1 MIPYHKPP
9 SLDDSTLH
17 AFLSMVEDAVDSG
30 RYTKGN
36 LSTTLAER
44 IAQYHGYEHAIPF
57 GQATHAIAVLVRWYR
72 KQRFRK
78 MIVPAFTWPSTYVP
92 FLWSGFE
99 VRFCDIN
106 RQTWLAEYPGGSRAL
121 DIDEMFCPVDTF
133 GSIYDEMPTRG
144 WRDTWI
150 DSAQSFGSPWKNV
163 DMNRVVSLSSTKVL
177 TSAEGGVLLTQDREL
192 AEFAKGI
199 GRWYSR
205 MSEFHAALGLAHWEG
220 FKDNLEKKR
229 LIAEEYR
236 KRFPQLQWQEI
247 PVGTNHYAVA
257 ALVDSPTDVRKNN
270 PEWEFRD
277 YYQSIVNEH
286 DEFVGFGNGNG
297 SHTRNLPNTNYVA
310 RHILAFPSWPDL
322 EIERIAELK
331 I

>member
-9 SLDDSTLH
+9 QL
-17 AFLSMVEDAVDSG
+17 AVPNLFRALVTDRLNAG
-30 RYTKGN
+30 RYTRGD
-36 LSTTLAER
+36 LSALLADH
-44 IAQYHGYEHAIPF
+44 IAKHHGYEYAIPF
-57 GQATHAIAVLVRWYR
+57 GQATHAIAVLARWYR

-92 FLWSGFE
+92 FLWSGFD
-99 VRFCDIN
+99 VRFCDID
-106 RQTWLAEYPGGSRAL
+106 RKTWLAEKERPGG
-121 DIDEMFCPVDTF
+121 IDTLFCPVDTF
-133 GSIYDEMPTRG
+133 GSVHDFPSSRNA
-144 WRDTWI
+144 WI

-163 DMNRVVSLSSTKVL
+163 AMNRVVSLSSTKVL
-177 TSAEGGVLLTQDREL
+177 TSAEGGMLLTQDREL
-192 AEFAKGI
+192 AEFAKGF

-236 KRFPQLQWQEI
+236 RRFPELQWQEI

-257 ALVDSPTDVRKNN
+257 ALVDSPANVRKDN
-270 PEWEFRD
+270 PDWEFRD
-277 YYQSIVNEH
+277 YYQSIVNEN
-286 DEFVGFGNGNG
+286 DEFVGFGNGWDMG
-297 SHTRNLPNTNYVA
+297 HLPNTEYVA

-322 EIERIAELK
+322 EIERIGELK
-331 I
+331 V